1 MAEQEQ
7 TGVVSWLPRV
17 DARVV
22 DALLALGLTVASL
35 TTYFLSTPVAGFH
48 RKDTLGAVLAAL
60 NTAPIALLRVFP
72 LGAFG
77 VLGTSVIV
85 QSVLGYP
92 LLGWSAAATCIAL
105 FLLTIVASYRAGVA
119 AAVLSGVVLVVLFIF
134 SHTIAGWGTRVF
146 LWLAFSGAY
155 LLGLVIKV
163 YRESAAQ
170 AAQRAALFAADR
182 EARAIEAVAEER
194 ARLARELHDVVGH
207 ALNVVVIQAGA
218 AQRVMEKK
226 PQLAREA
233 LASIETAGRQALQ
246 DVERM
251 LGILRAESDEGE
263 SLQAR
268 PGLGRIEALAEQVEH
283 AGLPVHVVVTGRR
296 ITLPASL
303 DMSAYRIVQEA
314 LTNSLKHAGR
324 AHATVILS
332 YSDDA
337 LEVEVLDDGCGVH
350 VDGEEALAGGRGIP
364 GMRERVAVF
373 GGHMEVGRRQERGF
387 RVWAR
392 LPLTG
397 AVGGADAVLL
407 SDAARE
413 KPTAASD

>member
-1 MAEQEQ
+1 MAEQEH

-35 TTYFLSTPVAGFH
+35 TTFYLGEPAAGFH
-48 RKDTLGAVLAAL
+48 QRDALGAVLAAL
-60 NTAPIALLRVFP
+60 NTAPIALLRVFR
-72 LGAFG
+72 LAAFA
-77 VLGTSVIV
+77 VLGGSVIA
-85 QSVLGYP
+85 QSLLGYP
-92 LLGWSAAATCIAL
+92 LTGWSAAATCIAL
-105 FLLTIVASYRAGVA
+105 FLLTIVASYRAGVI
-119 AAVLSGVVLVVLFIF
+119 AAVLSGVVLMVLFVF
-134 SHTIAGWGTRVF
+134 SHSISGWSARII
-146 LWLAFSGAY
+146 LWLVFSGAY

-170 AAQRAALFAADR
+170 ASQRAALFAADR
-182 EARAIEAVAEER
+182 DARAREAVADER
-194 ARLARELHDVVGH
+194 TRLARELHDVVGH

-251 LGILRAESDEGE
+251 LGILRAESDEDE

-268 PGLGRIEALAEQVEH
+268 PGLGRIQALAEQVTR
-283 AGLPVHVVVTGRR
+283 AGLPVRVVVIGERVP
-296 ITLPASL
+296 LPASL
-303 DMSAYRIVQEA
+303 DVSAYRIVQEA

-324 AHATVILS
+324 ARAAVTLS
-332 YSDDA
+332 YRDEA
-337 LEVEVLDDGCGVH
+337 FEVEVLDDGCGVP
-350 VDGEEALAGGRGIP
+350 VNEEAALAGGRGIP

-373 GGHMEVGRRQERGF
+373 GGRMEVGPRQECGF

-392 LPLTG
+392 LPLQEE
-397 AVGGADAVLL
+397 
-407 SDAARE
+407 SR
-413 KPTAASD
+413 

>member
-1 MAEQEQ
+1 MAEQEH

-35 TTYFLSTPVAGFH
+35 TTFFLSEPTAEFH
-48 RKDTLGAVLAAL
+48 KKDVLGAVLAAL
-60 NTAPIALLRVFP
+60 NTAPIALLRAFR
-72 LGAFG
+72 LAAFG
-77 VLGTSVIV
+77 VLGGSVIA
-85 QSVLGYP
+85 QALLGYP
-92 LLGWSAAATCIAL
+92 LTGWSAAATCIAL
-105 FLLTIVASYRAGVA
+105 FLLTIVASYRAGA
-119 AAVLSGVVLVVLFIF
+119 IAAVLSGVVLVVLFVF
-134 SHTIAGWGTRVF
+134 SHSISGWGARIV
-146 LWLAFSGAY
+146 LWLVFSGAY
-155 LLGLVIKV
+155 VLGLVIKV

-182 EARAIEAVAEER
+182 DARAREAVADER
-194 ARLARELHDVVGH
+194 TRLARELHDVVGH

-251 LGILRAESDEGE
+251 LGIMRVESNEGE

-268 PGLGRIEALAEQVEH
+268 PGLDRLQALAEQVTR
-283 AGLPVHVVVTGRR
+283 AGLPVRVAVSGARVP
-296 ITLPASL
+296 LPASL

-324 AHATVILS
+324 ARAAVTLS

-337 LEVEVLDDGCGVH
+337 LEVEVLDDGCGVP
-350 VDGEEALAGGRGIP
+350 VNEEAALAGGRGIP

-373 GGHMEVGRRQERGF
+373 GGRMEVGPRQECGF

-392 LPLTG
+392 LPL
-397 AVGGADAVLL
+397 
-407 SDAARE
+407 RE
-413 KPTAASD
+413 ESR

>member
-1 MAEQEQ
+1 MAEPQQ

-22 DALLALGLTVASL
+22 DAVLALGLTVASL
-35 TTYFLSTPVAGFH
+35 TTYFLSAPAAGFH
-48 RKDTLGAVLAAL
+48 RRDALGAVLAAL
-60 NTAPIALLRVFP
+60 NTAPVALLRVFP
-72 LGAFG
+72 LWAFA

-92 LLGWSAAATCIAL
+92 LLGWSAAATCLAL

-134 SHTIAGWGTRVF
+134 SDTVSGWGSRII

-182 EARAIEAVAEER
+182 DARATEAVAEER
-194 ARLARELHDVVGH
+194 TRLARELHDVVGH

-251 LGILRAESDEGE
+251 LGILRAESDAGDG
-263 SLQAR
+263 LQAL
-268 PGLGRIEALAEQVEH
+268 PGLGRIQDLAEQVSR
-283 AGLPVHVVVTGRR
+283 AGLPVRVVVNGRQEP
-296 ITLPASL
+296 LPASV

-324 AHATVILS
+324 ARATVTIN
-332 YSDDA
+332 YGDTA
-337 LEVEVLDDGCGVH
+337 LDVEVLDDGCGVR
-350 VDGEEALAGGRGIP
+350 VEGEEALAGGRGIP

-373 GGHMEVGRRQERGF
+373 GGRMEVGPRQECGF

-392 LPLTG
+392 LPL
-397 AVGGADAVLL
+397 ADEAGL
-407 SDAARE
+407 SDAA
-413 KPTAASD
+413 PTKHEEEGR